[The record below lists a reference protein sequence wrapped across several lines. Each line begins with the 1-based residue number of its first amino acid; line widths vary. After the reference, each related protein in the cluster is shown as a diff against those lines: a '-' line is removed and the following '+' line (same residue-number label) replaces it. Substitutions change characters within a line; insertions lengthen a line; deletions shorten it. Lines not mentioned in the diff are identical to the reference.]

1 MKKII
6 FLFTIFIAIAV
17 ADTANDK
24 ILKKLNNIQ
33 NDLNLIKQEMK
44 LRFESIDKRFEAM
57 DKRFEMMQSNI
68 EKRFEAIDKR
78 FEAMDKRFEMMQSN
92 IEKRFEA
99 IDKRFEDI
107 NKRFEDIN
115 KRFEILTNF
124 IMAIT
129 AGIFGL
135 IGFMMWDRRTVV
147 EKAKKECAKEVKES
161 EEFNKKADKEYV
173 DRLIKAMNE
182 LLVLK
187 DETAINIFKKYKL
200 L

>member
-6 FLFTIFIAIAV
+6 FLFTIFITIAV
-17 ADTANDK
+17 ANTANDK

-44 LRFESIDKRFEAM
+44 LRFES
-57 DKRFEMMQSNI
+57 
-68 EKRFEAIDKR
+68 IDKR